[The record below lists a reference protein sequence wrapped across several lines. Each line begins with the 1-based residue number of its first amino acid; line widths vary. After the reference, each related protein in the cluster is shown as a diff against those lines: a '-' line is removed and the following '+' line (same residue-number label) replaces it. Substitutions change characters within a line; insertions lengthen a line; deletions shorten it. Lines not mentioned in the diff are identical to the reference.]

1 MDWRIICSVLS
12 LIIII
17 IIIIIILDALRPV
30 LRAVGRCEA
39 RIEEQQETLH
49 NILAAVNSLKQQQL
63 KVSAV
68 TAIPDTSVLD
78 EFLPLQTYEDL
89 TVFENKLSTDST
101 LKLALV
107 RSYCFVCFRI

>member
-17 IIIIIILDALRPV
+17 IFFLDALRPV

-78 EFLPLQTYEDL
+78 ELLPLQTYEDL